1 MSPKPSWSSSI
12 IEKAKSITGKRA
24 RIVVDHILRHGT
36 ITTEELK
43 ELYGYDHPPRA
54 IKDVTDQGLPLE
66 REMITNSSGKK
77 MARYTFGDPSTIRN
91 DRHGGRTVIPI
102 AFKEKLVEA
111 YGCRCNICSAQ
122 LEKRYLQVDH
132 RIPYEIA
139 ADPSL
144 DDPHAFMPLCGSCN
158 RAKSW
163 SCEHCDNRLTAKDA
177 SVCETCYWAV
187 PEKYTHIAGTPSRR
201 LDIQWTGHEVPEFD
215 GLAKQ
220 ARSLRVALP
229 EFVKKA
235 LRRFME

>member
-1 MSPKPSWSSSI
+1 MNPKPSWSSSI
-12 IEKAKSITGKRA
+12 LEKANGITGKRA
-24 RIVVDHILRHGT
+24 RIVVDHILKYGS
-36 ITTEELK
+36 ITTEQLK

-66 REMITNSSGKK
+66 REMITSSSGKK
-77 MARYTFGDPSTIRN
+77 MARYTFGDPATIRN
-91 DRHGGRTVIPI
+91 DRHGGRTVIPV
-102 AFKEKLVEA
+102 AFKERLAEA

-139 ADPSL
+139 ADSSL

-163 SCEHCDNRLTAKDA
+163 SCEHCENQLTTKDA
-177 SVCETCYWAV
+177 SVCETCYWAS
-187 PEKYTHIAGTPSRR
+187 PEKYTHIAGRPSRR
-201 LDIQWTGHEVPEFD
+201 LDIEWAEEEVPEFD
-215 GLAKQ
+215 SLAKK
-220 ARSLRVALP
+220 ARGLRISLQ

-235 LRRFME
+235 LRRFIE